1 MQNLNFKTLSKQS
14 KPSSRP
20 KTLYRVKNWPEYEKA
35 LVQRGSITFWLS
47 DDLEKAW
54 RYAGETQRGS
64 QFEYSDKAIE
74 IMLTIKEVFHLSN
87 RGVEGFVHSVFAMLN
102 VHLPVP
108 DHSTLSKR
116 AKNLKVRLPR
126 KTNGS
131 MNLGLDSTG
140 LKIYGEGE
148 WKVRKHGYSKHRT
161 WRKLHLGAN
170 PDNGEIQVAV
180 LTENSI
186 SDDAVVKHML
196 TQIQQTLLACAA
208 DGAYDKRRVYDALN
222 EHSPAVEI
230 LIPPRK
236 NAHIWQHGNSKEERL
251 KRDENLRY
259 IRKHGRQPWKDHSGY
274 HIRSLAE
281 TIMFR
286 LKTLFA
292 DKLSARLL
300 ETQTTQ
306 ALIRCLALNRITHL
320 GMPESYPTA

>member
-1 MQNLNFKTLSKQS
+1 MPKRT

-20 KTLYRVKNWPEYEKA
+20 KSLYRVKHWSEYEKA
-35 LVQRGSITFWLS
+35 LVQRGSITFWFSEGFEQVWL
-47 DDLEKAW
+47 
-54 RYAGETQRGS
+54 YAGEKQSGS
-64 QFEYSDKAIE
+64 QFEYSEKAIE
-74 IMLTIKEVFHLSN
+74 IMLTIKEVFHLTN
-87 RGVEGFVHSVFAMLN
+87 RSVEGFVRSVFEMLN

-116 AKNLKVRLPR
+116 AKTLNVQLPK

-131 MNLGLDSTG
+131 MNLVLDSTG

-161 WRKLHLGAN
+161 WRKLHVGAN

-186 SDDAVVKHML
+186 SDDAVVKDIL
-196 TQIQQTLLACAA
+196 AQIEQTLLSCAA
-208 DGAYDKRRVYDALN
+208 DGAYDKRKVYDALN
-222 EHSPAVEI
+222 DHSTGVEI

-236 NAHIWQHGNSKEERL
+236 NARIWQHGNSKTERL

-259 IRKHGRQPWKDHSGY
+259 IRKHGRQQWKKDSGY
-274 HIRSLAE
+274 HVRSLSE

-286 LKTLFA
+286 LKTIFG
-292 DKLSARLL
+292 DKLSARLP
-300 ETQTTQ
+300 ETQVTQ
-306 ALIRCLALNRITHL
+306 ALIRCLALNRMTHL
-320 GMPESYPTA
+320 GMPDSYPVP

>member
-1 MQNLNFKTLSKQS
+1 MPKQT
-14 KPSSRP
+14 KPSSRR
-20 KTLYRVKNWPEYEKA
+20 KTLYRVKNWSEYEKA

-47 DDLEKAW
+47 ADVEKVW
-54 RYAGETQRGS
+54 RYTGEKQRGS
-64 QFEYSDKAIE
+64 QFEYSEKAIE
-74 IMLTIKEVFHLSN
+74 IMLTIKEVFHLTN
-87 RGVEGFVHSVFAMLN
+87 RGVEGFVGSLFEMLN
-102 VHLPVP
+102 IDLCVP

-116 AKNLKVRLPR
+116 GKTLNVRLPK
-126 KTNGS
+126 KTNKS
-131 MNLGLDSTG
+131 LNLVLDSTG

-161 WRKLHLGAN
+161 WRKLHVGAN
-170 PDNGEIQVAV
+170 PDTGEIQVAI
-180 LTENSI
+180 LTENRI
-186 SDDAVVKHML
+186 SDDAVVKEML
-196 TQIQQTLLACAA
+196 EQIEQTLLSCAA

-222 EHSPAVEI
+222 AHSPKIEI

-259 IRKHGRQPWKDHSGY
+259 IRKQGRRQWKDDSGY

-281 TIMFR
+281 TLMFR
-286 LKTLFA
+286 LKTIFG

-306 ALIRCLALNRITHL
+306 ALIRCLALNKMTHL
-320 GMPESYPTA
+320 GLPESYPVA